1 MQSANRSPLRSLQNE
16 LLGLQHSHGNQRW
29 ARIAVR
35 GEMTRCKSEP
45 RPVCAR
51 RSPAAVILP
60 DDMEHMKENVADLEM
75 AECSSGV
82 LCSMEIVKKE
92 NEKQPDGERKKTGAS
107 LDERFDHVSSD
118 AVPIADEDA
127 VGQQCGDGV
136 GHITLKSFVCTG
148 ADIEITN
155 ASRLSEETV
164 LPLPEDQV
172 GRSFVFCGNESNAVE
187 DLEGSVP
194 QSSCRHKDHA
204 YCLEKESSILGNEL
218 PGSETSCISMGSD
231 TNAENMVQ
239 VGCQNIPELF
249 YESLKDTDADEHSC
263 APVDQEVSG
272 ESDLTVR
279 DEHQQPELSRITDQ
293 SLPHVILTLVA
304 SPVLNSSLWQSVED
318 DAVGLTAGSSTPFV
332 GKKLQVDGGP
342 MFPRDLQEDGA
353 AQAGAGTSSD
363 SGLSILHS
371 QEGSEDPFTHSSPKI
386 LHSALSR
393 SACLREQTQNPA
405 QPQDEF
411 LGRVPAGGIA
421 LPGQHEECTPAAL
434 EKHNSLLGG
443 RMSCL
448 WTENLESPM
457 PPPRLNSTAL
467 NLELSQPA
475 VQEAAVGVP
484 ADPFPGRT
492 VPLQQQ
498 LLQMADLLIRTSGN
512 LCVGAAPAE
521 CHSVGTWTS
530 PVRLIEQSVNTSGI
544 FERKREF
551 SVAEASTSTDSLLWN
566 LSPGSLA
573 SASRQELEQRLTSTL
588 IMVEALSQQLSCIR
602 AQNQSRGPGP
612 SELREKFIQTD
623 HTELNQVVMYKELY
637 IKALEKI
644 RALELDQEALK
655 NLLHGMQDV
664 KAAVVAASTET
675 EDALTRLNEIAHVA
689 SDEHDD
695 VCKQM
700 VQMRALYGRCREALR
715 RTGEKAS
722 GCLQE
727 REQMRQRMEEALQ
740 AKAAAFDVTEQL
752 RARCA
757 FRIAAL
763 EQNLG
768 SHLEVKEAL
777 TKSYLEQASLN
788 KEYVDSLQ
796 AANELLESSI
806 CSQNSLQEE
815 LCQARRLLQRAGPI
829 VQRMWERTAT
839 ALGEAET
846 RGMERDQAVAEKI
859 RMEVELAR
867 MVSDFQEANQQIGDL
882 NLQMAIRNSE
892 MSVLRQRLN
901 EAEEE
906 RDGLRM
912 KNTEMSASVS
922 SIQASYAFL
931 QQALA
936 DETHKSQQASEEV
949 REATECI
956 HSLEADLG
964 QSQDQIK
971 ALGQAL
977 AERDQQLEELQRQA
991 EGHVQQL
998 RHHQE
1003 TKMQLGTAR
1012 EMNEFLQA
1020 ENELSR
1026 EQVAETEG
1034 LLRSHLQGLRER
1046 NLECEDLKQALTH
1059 LQRERD
1065 SIQEELD
1072 STQERAR
1079 RMLLGMGEQLVQA
1092 SVEVALLHHRVRG
1105 LTTSL
1110 QGALSDGKTDGA
1122 PKDQSAA
1129 MPRRVGT
1136 SFLDTV
1142 MDAISADEMPH
1153 CETAAAGG
1161 SMQEEMGSRSSAFTR
1176 ISPTTPKKE
1185 EEEDQNNVLE
1195 LLSGLGEA
1203 MSELGASAGQLR
1215 ELQDAKQAELQQ
1227 TVACLQRELQA
1238 LSHNHECEV
1247 SDLKEQ
1253 NSRLQAQV
1261 DHNAVALQQRAQDEK
1276 ALKQLCVEMDQS
1288 QELLNMHRA
1297 ENTELR
1303 REVSGLQL
1311 SLQRTQL
1318 EAQTL
1323 REELAKASGQSAP
1336 NLEGLNEKILLRSE
1350 VERLKNCLAES
1361 EDSRFKLVERAK
1373 RHRLVHETNQ
1383 RKVERELQLLDE
1395 MIETVRKT
1403 LSSVPA
1409 VVQGCQELQRLA
1421 EYLG

>member
-1 MQSANRSPLRSLQNE
+1 MQSTNRSPLRSLQNE
-16 LLGLQHSHGNQRW
+16 LQHSHGNQRS
-29 ARIAVR
+29 ARFAIR
-35 GEMTRCKSEP
+35 GEVTSCKSEP

-60 DDMEHMKENVADLEM
+60 DDREHMKENVADVKM
-75 AECSSGV
+75 AKCSSAV
-82 LCSMEIVKKE
+82 LYSMEIVKKE
-92 NEKQPDGERKKTGAS
+92 NEKQLDGEGMKTVAP
-107 LDERFDHVSSD
+107 LDERFDDVSSD
-118 AVPIADEDA
+118 AVPVADEDA

-148 ADIEITN
+148 ADIEISD

-172 GRSFVFCGNESNAVE
+172 GQSFVVCGNESNAVE
-187 DLEGSVP
+187 DLEDPVP
-194 QSSCRHKDHA
+194 PSSSEHKDHA
-204 YCLEKESSILGNEL
+204 YCMEKESRILGDEL
-218 PGSETSCISMGSD
+218 PGSETSCILTGSD
-231 TNAENMVQ
+231 ANAENMVQ
-239 VGCQNIPELF
+239 VALCS
-249 YESLKDTDADEHSC
+249 ESLKGTERDEHSC
-263 APVDQEVSG
+263 APVDQEGSR
-272 ESDLTVR
+272 ESRLTVR
-279 DEHQQPELSRITDQ
+279 VEQSVDEHQQPELSRITDQ
-293 SLPHVILTLVA
+293 SLPHVILTLAA
-304 SPVLNSSLWQSVED
+304 SPVLNASLWQNVD
-318 DAVGLTAGSSTPFV
+318 DAVGLIAGSSTPYV
-332 GKKLQVDGGP
+332 GKKLQVDADP
-342 MFPRDLQEDGA
+342 MFPRDLQENGA
-353 AQAGAGTSSD
+353 AQTGAGTSRD

-371 QEGSEDPFTHSSPKI
+371 QEGSEDPFTLSSPKI
-386 LHSALSR
+386 LHTTLSR
-393 SACLREQTQNPA
+393 SPRLREQTPDPA

-411 LGRVPAGGIA
+411 LGHVPADGST
-421 LPGQHEECTPAAL
+421 LPGRRAECTPAAL
-434 EKHNSLLGG
+434 DNHNSLLGG
-443 RMSCL
+443 RVSGM

-467 NLELSQPA
+467 SLELLQPD
-475 VQEAAVGVP
+475 VLEAAVGVP

-492 VPLQQQ
+492 MPLQQQ
-498 LLQMADLLIRTSGN
+498 LLQMAELLIRTSGN

-521 CHSVGTWTS
+521 CHSVSTWTS
-530 PVRLIEQSVNTSGI
+530 PVRLSEQSVNTSGV

-588 IMVEALSQQLSCIR
+588 VMVEALSQQLSCIR

-644 RALELDQEALK
+644 SALELDQEAMK

-664 KAAVVAASTET
+664 KAAVVAISTET
-675 EDALTRLNEIAHVA
+675 QDALTRLNEIAHLT
-689 SDEHDD
+689 SDEHNG

-700 VQMRALYGRCREALR
+700 VQMRALYGQCREALR
-715 RTGEKAS
+715 RMGEKAS

-740 AKAAAFDVTEQL
+740 AKAAAFEVTEQL

-757 FRIAAL
+757 ARIAAL
-763 EQNLG
+763 EQSLG

-777 TKSYLEQASLN
+777 TQSYLEQASLN

-829 VQRMWERTAT
+829 VQGMWNRTAT

-846 RGMERDQAVAEKI
+846 RGMERDQAVVEKI
-859 RMEVELAR
+859 RMEDELAR
-867 MVSDFQEANQQIGDL
+867 MVSDLREATQQIGDL
-882 NLQMAIRNSE
+882 SLQMAIVNSE

-936 DETHKSQQASEEV
+936 DETDKSQQASEEV
-949 REATECI
+949 REATERI

-971 ALGQAL
+971 ELGQAL

-998 RHHQE
+998 RHLQDIQ
-1003 TKMQLGTAR
+1003 MQLSTAR

-1046 NLECEDLKQALTH
+1046 NLQCEDLKQALTH
-1059 LQRERD
+1059 LQKERD
-1065 SIQEELD
+1065 SVQEELD

-1079 RMLLGMGEQLVQA
+1079 RMLLGMGEKLVQA

-1105 LTTSL
+1105 LTISL
-1110 QGALSDGKTDGA
+1110 QGALSDGKPDGA
-1122 PKDQSAA
+1122 PKDPSAGTS
-1129 MPRRVGT
+1129 RRVGT
-1136 SFLDTV
+1136 SFVDTV
-1142 MDAISADEMPH
+1142 MDAISADDMPQ
-1153 CETAAAGG
+1153 CETAAVGG
-1161 SMQEEMGSRSSAFTR
+1161 SVQEEMSNRCSAFTR
-1176 ISPTTPKKE
+1176 VNPTTPKKE

-1203 MSELGASAGQLR
+1203 MSELGAAAGQLQ
-1215 ELQDAKQAELQQ
+1215 ELKDAKQVELEQ
-1227 TVACLQRELQA
+1227 TVASLQRELQA
-1238 LSHNHECEV
+1238 LSRSHGCEV

-1261 DHNAVALQQRAQDEK
+1261 DHNAVSLQQKAQDEK
-1276 ALKQLCVEMDQS
+1276 ALRQLCMEMDQS

-1311 SLQRTQL
+1311 SLQRAQL
-1318 EAQTL
+1318 EVQAL
-1323 REELAKASGQSAP
+1323 REELASGQSAP
-1336 NLEGLNEKILLRSE
+1336 NLEALNEKILLRSE
-1350 VERLKNCLAES
+1350 VERLKRSLAES

-1409 VVQGCQELQRLA
+1409 VVQGCQELQRLV

>member
-1 MQSANRSPLRSLQNE
+1 IALTCLHRMQSANRSPLRSLQNE

-35 GEMTRCKSEP
+35 VHEF
-45 RPVCAR
+45 
-51 RSPAAVILP
+51 
-60 DDMEHMKENVADLEM
+60 HMKENVADLEM

-664 KAAVVAASTET
+664 KAAVVSFWAGSIGLRMHNKFLQDSFTC
-675 EDALTRLNEIAHVA
+675 
-689 SDEHDD
+689 SDD
-695 VCKQM
+695 
-700 VQMRALYGRCREALR
+700 
-715 RTGEKAS
+715 
-722 GCLQE
+722 
-727 REQMRQRMEEALQ
+727 
-740 AKAAAFDVTEQL
+740 FPQL

-777 TKSYLEQASLN
+777 TKSYLEQVGRSSVRTQASLN

-815 LCQARRLLQRAGPI
+815 VSLDGDRLLGFLFSTESKLLLSSQVI
-829 VQRMWERTAT
+829 
-839 ALGEAET
+839 
-846 RGMERDQAVAEKI
+846 KN
-859 RMEVELAR
+859 
-867 MVSDFQEANQQIGDL
+867 ANVCL
-882 NLQMAIRNSE
+882 SWSPCAFSSE

-936 DETHKSQQASEEV
+936 DETHKCVTSGCRSP
-949 REATECI
+949 
-956 HSLEADLG
+956 LEADLG

-1110 QGALSDGKTDGA
+1110 QGALSDGVRPPA
-1122 PKDQSAA
+1122 Q
-1129 MPRRVGT
+1129 V
-1136 SFLDTV
+1136 FLHPCV
-1142 MDAISADEMPH
+1142 SCFGVNVVH
-1153 CETAAAGG
+1153 CASAAAGG